1 MTEEQ
6 KLMWDTLSADPAGLC
21 HVWAQDILKSK
32 RSMHRKADKYLGLA
46 LNLFTIED
54 IVSIVKTW
62 LAYYDI
68 PLNPSKLTNF
78 DTFHRRCGRY
88 VILNSCMGQNTIKD
102 FV

>member
-21 HVWAQDILKSK
+21 HTWAQDILKSK
-32 RSMHRKADKYLGLA
+32 RSMHRKADKYLGIA

-54 IVSIVKTW
+54 ITSVVKTW
-62 LAYYDI
+62 LSYYDM
-68 PLNPSKLTNF
+68 PLNPNKLKNF
-78 DTFHRRCGRY
+78 DKFHNRCGRY
-88 VILNSCMGQNTIKD
+88 VISNSCAGQNTIKN